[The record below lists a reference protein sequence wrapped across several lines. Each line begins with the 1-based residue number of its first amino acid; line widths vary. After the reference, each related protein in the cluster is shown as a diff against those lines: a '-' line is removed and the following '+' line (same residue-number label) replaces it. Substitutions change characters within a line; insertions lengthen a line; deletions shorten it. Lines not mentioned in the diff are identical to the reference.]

1 MNIYK
6 SEFKSLN
13 GKDYSLLITKSSY
26 SGLMQER
33 FISDIKLNTKKSKDS
48 FVEGASLSVSFV
60 CEDNMEFVDLINV
73 ESPMDVRAY
82 LYSGDRLIFSGYLLI
97 DTYTETYESDNSYSI
112 DIDFVDCISLLKSI
126 NFRPVNESTSVFMG
140 IDSIFNTM
148 NNVFTNIIPVVGDSN
163 YTDQIKPSYYN
174 GIDSVTILD
183 YYDTPN
189 IFNSNFNFVVS
200 NAEPSSTNTGVFE
213 IYDRGYPLLL
223 IGGSGGA
230 FRIRYWLD
238 TYATSNGVNK
248 YLNNINGRWDISIVN
263 GIVNIKLNNVE
274 LLNIRILSPSF
285 SMVSPKVNLGKYSQ
299 GGGSGYCKFLLS
311 NYKDSQILIYQP
323 HSGIGI
329 RDNKTVNLQN
339 TNVVESLDIIT
350 SIEIKN
356 DFNRNLYISSS
367 TILPEIIYTYIDNCM
382 FHLGVNMRNFYDES
396 YEPMSCMDVISHFS
410 KILGLKIKCVGN
422 NIYMYN
428 RASIGDNIVFQKYTN
443 GIFQYNA
450 VVNSNILIGIDNII
464 NEGNELETAEINY
477 RGKVSH
483 SLFYLDNLFE
493 VEEPKP
499 NVPKENFEDVTP
511 ITDQG
516 YVVTDQSFKQTV
528 VTPKAWIVNDGH
540 FAEYPH
546 GVFPDISD
554 PEHPIVNPFNPQFV
568 GSFDEDLSNTEPTYY
583 FRWVP
588 SGGMGY
594 AWTPQLEEMD
604 HRDGETRLYNEALNV
619 NNFDTCFPVF
629 TSKDFTFNSEDGESV
644 GSAFI
649 QGDGNSVLAL
659 DAKGFLSAGN
669 PYTST
674 RRGDDSYSYVTYHTR
689 VWLMPE
695 NGSEDYA
702 NAWCLI
708 NIPYKTVGEEGYT
721 LNPDADNDDKHIWK
735 DKGWSHMAYKW
746 VKGSELV
753 GNESLR
759 LISKVA
765 YDDDGKVQ
773 VPDSDIDIRKEWIDI
788 SSGPFKIPS
797 NVSGVLRIQI
807 LNGTSRRIHRTPED
821 YLVSI
826 GGTSW
831 GQIDY
836 AHLKDIKINQ
846 YDMFNDVVENPS
858 DTEYHGYNADKGDFY
873 ADTQE
878 KTKYIIETSKPYGD
892 LMGAYGVSK
901 ILNQNEWRS
910 HTDIVRNG
918 LSGSFG
924 EVLLQE
930 MLTNSSQMRIGLNI
944 SCMIDDYK
952 GVFAF
957 KDKTNV
963 KVSGKQFIVEE
974 SSWNPLTN
982 IVNLRGFEYFK

>member
-13 GKDYSLLITKSSY
+13 GKSYSLLITKSSY

-33 FISDIKLNTKKSKDS
+33 FVNNVELRTKKGKDS
-48 FVEGASLSVSFV
+48 FVDGTSLSVSFI
-60 CEDNMEFVDLINV
+60 CEDNMEFVELINV

-82 LYSGDRLIFSGYLLI
+82 LYSEGRLIFSGYLLI
-97 DTYTETYESDNSYSI
+97 DTYTETYESDNHYSI
-112 DIDFVDCISLLKSI
+112 DIDFVDCVSLLKSI
-126 NFRPVNESTSVFMG
+126 NFRPVGEDTSVFMG

-148 NNVFTNIIPVVGDSN
+148 SNVFSNIVPATGDSN

-174 GIDSVTILD
+174 GTSFSVI
-183 YYDTPN
+183 P
-189 IFNSNFNFVVS
+189 INSGVKHIKVRFRYETDQSEKFWTVLIRSGSFTNYAWVAISNDKIIGSSSTVS
-200 NAEPSSTNTGVFE
+200 NLILYNVDGEIVPDNRIIEGCEYLVVFSMDLTTHSSVV
-213 IYDRGYPLLL
+213 LAKS
-223 IGGSGGA
+223 GSGDDLFIG
-230 FRIRYWLD
+230 
-238 TYATSNGVNK
+238 
-248 YLNNINGRWDISIVN
+248 DIW
-263 GIVNIKLNNVE
+263 GIEIGERK
-274 LLNIRILSPSF
+274 II
-285 SMVSPKVNLGKYSQ
+285 
-299 GGGSGYCKFLLS
+299 
-311 NYKDSQILIYQP
+311 QP
-323 HSGIGI
+323 HSGIAI
-329 RDNKTVNLQN
+329 EDNIVYNVSN
-339 TNVVESLDIIT
+339 TNVVESNNPNVII
-350 SIEIKN
+350 SFIN

-367 TILPEIIYTYIDNCM
+367 TVLPEIIYTYIDNCM
-382 FHLGVNMRNFYDES
+382 FHLGVNMRNFYDEG
-396 YEPMSCMDVISHFS
+396 YEPMSCMEVISHFS
-410 KILGLKIKCVGN
+410 KILGLHIKCIGN
-422 NIYMYN
+422 NVYMYD
-428 RASIGDNIVFQKYTN
+428 RASIGDNIIFQKYTN
-443 GIFQYNA
+443 GVFQYKSITDANL
-450 VVNSNILIGIDNII
+450 LIGTDNIV

-483 SLFYLDNLFE
+483 SLFYLENLFE

-511 ITDQG
+511 VTDQG

-528 VTPKAWIVNDGH
+528 VTPKAWIPNDGH

-554 PEHPIVNPFNPQFV
+554 PTHPIVNPFNPQFV
-568 GSFDEDLSNTEPTYY
+568 GSFDEDLANTEPTYY

-594 AWTPQLEEMD
+594 GWTPQLEEMD
-604 HRDGETRLYNEALNV
+604 YRDGETRPYDEALGV
-619 NNFDTCFPVF
+619 NNFNTCFPVF

-674 RRGDDSYSYVTYHTR
+674 RRGDESYSYVTYHTR

-695 NGSEDYA
+695 IGSEDYN

-708 NIPYKTVGEEGYT
+708 NVPYNTVGEEGFT
-721 LNPDADNDDKHIWK
+721 LNPDADNDDKHVWK

-746 VKGSELV
+746 AKGSELV

-773 VPDSDIDIRKEWIDI
+773 VPDSDIDIRKEWIDL

-797 NVSGVLRIQI
+797 NVSGILRIQI

-846 YDMFNDVVENPS
+846 YDMFNDVVENPA

-878 KTKYIIETSKPYGD
+878 KTKYVIETSKPYGD

-910 HTDIVRNG
+910 HTDITRNG
-918 LSGSFG
+918 LQGSFG

-930 MLTNSSQMRIGLNI
+930 MLTNSSQMRIGLNV
-944 SCMIDDYK
+944 SCLIDDYR

-957 KDKTNV
+957 KDETNV
-963 KVSGKQFIVEE
+963 KVSGKQFIVDEV
-974 SSWNPLTN
+974 SWNPLTN